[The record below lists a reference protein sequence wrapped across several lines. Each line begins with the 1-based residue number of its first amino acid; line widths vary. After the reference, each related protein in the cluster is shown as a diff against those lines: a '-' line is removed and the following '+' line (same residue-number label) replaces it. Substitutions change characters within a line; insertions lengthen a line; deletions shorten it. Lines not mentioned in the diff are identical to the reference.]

1 MSTLTITHTSAE
13 GHPHRPAPPGAT
25 AVHLCSRRTAGA
37 GAAPSPPPVSPS
49 RRTSMPPRAAGADA
63 TTRSAERAERHAAAS
78 DAAYARVR
86 SIGDGIPVRPADT
99 CWPPLSGPL
108 PNAMPAA
115 CARRHRQVGRRGQGR
130 PRGPPQADIAAAATS
145 YRNNPITVANRN
157 RERLRREVFA
167 RDVQMRRGTAKA
179 PGLGS
184 RERSRM

>member
-1 MSTLTITHTSAE
+1 
-13 GHPHRPAPPGAT
+13 
-25 AVHLCSRRTAGA
+25 
-37 GAAPSPPPVSPS
+37 
-49 RRTSMPPRAAGADA
+49 MPPRAAGADA